1 MTDTDAS
8 IDYPTVPTEKVER
21 EVMRMRWDD
30 LTFIHWPYEPAE
42 VQALLPEGLTVDP
55 WIDDAGNEAVW
66 VGLVPFLMRV
76 GIAGGRMMPPRIG
89 VFPETNVRTY
99 VRGPDGTPGVW
110 FCSLE
115 AGALPATAT
124 ARLTYGLPY
133 FWATMSIDRG
143 LDRTGSVWGYSSSRR
158 WPGPVGASHRSRVE
172 VGEMIDANDVSSFEH
187 YLTNRWGLF
196 SRFPTMSA
204 RRGFN
209 VYAPVDHGI
218 WPLRRATL
226 LDLDDELMTAAGLT
240 TPVGEPV
247 VHWTAGTEVRI
258 GRPRRTQR

>member
-1 MTDTDAS
+1 MTGLDTAAT
-8 IDYPTVPTEKVER
+8 YPTVPTERVER
-21 EVMRMRWDD
+21 EVMRMRWED
-30 LTFIHWPYEPAE
+30 LTFLHWPYEPDE
-42 VQALLPEGLTVDP
+42 VQRLLPDGLVVDP
-55 WIDDAGNEAVW
+55 WIDDQGNEAVW

-76 GIAGGRMMPPRIG
+76 GIPGGRMMPARIG

-143 LDRTGSVWGYSSSRR
+143 REETGSEWGYASTRR
-158 WPGPVGASHRSRVE
+158 WPGPVGASHRSRIE
-172 VGEMIDANDVSSFEH
+172 VGEAITPEAVTPFEH

-196 SRFPTMSA
+196 SRFPTMQA
-204 RRGFN
+204 RRGVN
-209 VYAPVDHGI
+209 LYAPVDHGV

-226 LDLDDELMTAAGLT
+226 LDLDDHLMSAAGLSP
-240 TPVGEPV
+240 PVGEPV
-247 VHWTAGTEVRI
+247 VHWTRGTEVRI
-258 GRPRRTQR
+258 GRPRRAS